1 MGYVVG
7 AVVGAICAI
16 VTIYLGSEGILDR
29 DVACKMLTISIMCIG
44 SGWVLRANRSDNV
57 AS

>member
-7 AVVGAICAI
+7 AIAGTIFLIAS
-16 VTIYLGSEGILDR
+16 IYLSSEGILDR

-44 SGWVLRANRSDNV
+44 SGWVLKANRSDNV
-57 AS
+57 AF